1 MRTIRFFGLTLLA
14 AGLILGGCTTAV
26 PVQNGGTTS
35 TIAIEVTDPWVRAT
49 AMGDM
54 AMGEAQ
60 PAGDA
65 AGASMGNGAAYLVV
79 RNAGTTEDR
88 LIRAASDV
96 AGAVELHTVEESN
109 GVMAMRPVEAIDVPA
124 GEVVELRPGGFH
136 VMLVGLN
143 RELRP
148 GDTVALTLEFERAGS
163 VDVRAAVRAP

>member
-1 MRTIRFFGLTLLA
+1 MRNIRFFVLPLLA
-14 AGLILGGCTTAV
+14 AGLVLGGCTTAV
-26 PVQNGGTTS
+26 PVQNGGRTS
-35 TIAIEVTDPWVRAT
+35 AIAIEVTDAWARAT

-60 PAGDA
+60 PAGDSDA
-65 AGASMGNGAAYLVV
+65 AMGNGAAYLVV
-79 RNAGTTEDR
+79 RNAGTTPDR
-88 LIRAASDV
+88 LIGAASDV

-124 GEVVELRPGGFH
+124 GESVELRPGGFH

-148 GDTVALTLEFERAGS
+148 GDMVALTLEFERAGS
-163 VDVRAAVRAP
+163 VDVRAEVRAP